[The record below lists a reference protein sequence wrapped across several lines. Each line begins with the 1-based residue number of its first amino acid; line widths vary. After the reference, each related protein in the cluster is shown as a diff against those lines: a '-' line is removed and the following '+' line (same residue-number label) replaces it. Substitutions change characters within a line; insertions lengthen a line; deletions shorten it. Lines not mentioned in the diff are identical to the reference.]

1 MGQLKWRIDALR
13 SFSQDKGHGI
23 NNPNRTSLIGSDDP
37 SINKHLTFDQLYER
51 QKNKFAALKER
62 RKNKTS
68 DPKYIEMIGNLQQR
82 KEKRKTLA
90 KGKVDQQMKILND
103 HLENAGEFD

>member
-1 MGQLKWRIDALR
+1 M
-13 SFSQDKGHGI
+13 
-23 NNPNRTSLIGSDDP
+23 
-37 SINKHLTFDQLYER
+37 
-51 QKNKFAALKER
+51 KER